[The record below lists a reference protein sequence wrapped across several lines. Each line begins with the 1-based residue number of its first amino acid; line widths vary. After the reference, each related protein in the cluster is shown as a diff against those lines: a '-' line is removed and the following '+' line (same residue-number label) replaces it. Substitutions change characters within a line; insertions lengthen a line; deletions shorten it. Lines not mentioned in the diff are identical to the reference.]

1 MGGAKGEEK
10 PGGAD
15 DWCYQFGNK
24 VRFPHFRAGFW
35 AAFRGSASP
44 RRRGW
49 GSGQGKSSGV
59 PWAWHSGIIPFGL
72 FSNPRARFRE
82 LPLRSRLILPTLI

>member
-49 GSGQGKSSGV
+49 GYWPKG
-59 PWAWHSGIIPFGL
+59 
-72 FSNPRARFRE
+72 N
-82 LPLRSRLILPTLI
+82 